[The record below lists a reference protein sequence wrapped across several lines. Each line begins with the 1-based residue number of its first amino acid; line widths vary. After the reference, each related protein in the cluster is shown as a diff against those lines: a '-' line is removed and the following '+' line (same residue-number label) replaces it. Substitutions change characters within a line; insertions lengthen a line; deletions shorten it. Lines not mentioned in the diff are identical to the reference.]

1 TDDELMLL
9 AACRKWSELQ
19 LFSVSASG
27 IIGTG
32 KELFANAS
40 ALLEGG
46 RTDPHNS
53 RRGHV
58 WTRGRAPEGGWSGG
72 RRGSPPLN
80 DLLWRTLRVRLDQEN
95 PSDRV

>member
-1 TDDELMLL
+1 VDCVSGSISHPSVLGEKGMSYTDDELMLL

-58 WTRGRAPEGGWSGG
+58 WTRARSPEG
-72 RRGSPPLN
+72 
-80 DLLWRTLRVRLDQEN
+80 
-95 PSDRV
+95 